1 LTLLLLHFFSST
13 RKAEYMLDDP
23 DDWPQLWLIA
33 QFMSCGGMRWMGE
46 LKKKDCKRIV
56 PKHAVACVIL

>member
-1 LTLLLLHFFSST
+1 
-13 RKAEYMLDDP
+13 MLDDP